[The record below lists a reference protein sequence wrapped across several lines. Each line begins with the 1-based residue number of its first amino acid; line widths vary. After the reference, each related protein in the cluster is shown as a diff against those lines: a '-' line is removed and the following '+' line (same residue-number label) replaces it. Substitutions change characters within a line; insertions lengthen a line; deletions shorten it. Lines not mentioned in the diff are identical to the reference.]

1 MELDEQEIRNDPQQQ
16 PGQTVPQA
24 DEPVEPS
31 GQGRRRRPLR
41 IILDVVVVVLFL
53 TVGYFSYTYVAR
65 SAVAPVVEK
74 APPKTAPRTIQ
85 LDVLNGCGAKG
96 VASRFTSFLRT
107 AGFDVVEMKNYK
119 VSAVPSTLVVDR
131 IGDLAAARRVASALG
146 VAEKNVIQQINSDYF
161 VNVSVIIGGDYN
173 SLHPSR

>member
-1 MELDEQEIRNDPQQQ
+1 MELDEQEIAGESPERKEGDAGPR
-16 PGQTVPQA
+16 
-24 DEPVEPS
+24 PV
-31 GQGRRRRPLR
+31 R
-41 IILDVVVVVLFL
+41 IILDIVVLVL
-53 TVGYFSYTYVAR
+53 LLAVGYFSYAYMAR
-65 SAVAPVVEK
+65 SAVAPIVEK
-74 APPKTAPRTIQ
+74 EQPKPPPRTIQ

-96 VASRFTSFLRT
+96 AAARFTSFLRT

-131 IGDLAAARRVASALG
+131 MGDLAAARRVASALG
-146 VAEKNVIQQINSDYF
+146 VSEKNVIQQINSDYF